1 MTAAEHT
8 GGTGP
13 GCTQTTRGPACT
25 DRTAPEPTIFIS
37 RQMLGTKVLLQQTT
51 VKCAIEPAK

>member
-25 DRTAPEPTIFIS
+25 DRTAPEPTRIYLNYLINS
-37 RQMLGTKVLLQQTT
+37 
-51 VKCAIEPAK
+51 

>member
-25 DRTAPEPTIFIS
+25 DRTAPEPTINF
-37 RQMLGTKVLLQQTT
+37 LLNF
-51 VKCAIEPAK
+51 VE